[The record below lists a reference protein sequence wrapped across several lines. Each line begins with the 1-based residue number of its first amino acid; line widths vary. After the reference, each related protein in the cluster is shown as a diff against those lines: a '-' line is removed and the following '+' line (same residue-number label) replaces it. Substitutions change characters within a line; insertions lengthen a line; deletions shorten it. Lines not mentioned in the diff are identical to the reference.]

1 MSFARI
7 WALRVPIASAAIL
20 AGLPWLAFRGA
31 LRPALSGLFDPVDEK
46 ALSLMTAVALFNAWT
61 IAHLVHL
68 ILAYGRERMA
78 LPGASAG
85 PFRIPLSTWL
95 VSSLLMAPVVWRVVT
110 YSHQASQHRIAAMLL
125 YAAAGAVAAVLLL
138 MITLA
143 ASAWFERWT
152 RRRRGHEAFPA
163 LVR

>member
-20 AGLPWLAFRGA
+20 AGLPWLAFSGA
-31 LRPALSGLFDPVDEK
+31 LRPALSGLFDPVDER

-78 LPGASAG
+78 LPVESA
-85 PFRIPLSTWL
+85 PSFPVPLWSWL
-95 VSSLLMAPVVWRVVT
+95 VSSLLVVPVVWRVVT
-110 YSHQASQHRIAAMLL
+110 YSHQASQHR
-125 YAAAGAVAAVLLL
+125 
-138 MITLA
+138 
-143 ASAWFERWT
+143 
-152 RRRRGHEAFPA
+152 
-163 LVR
+163 